1 MLTLRRGC
9 RPLIQKSL
17 SARLVSTAK
26 PLDPA
31 KKLKGAWRVLYAL
44 EKAKEAQSTQ
54 AAQLVSSL
62 EALLP
67 RVRLDDEDVSSQQH
81 TFYQEHTS
89 DPAFFS
95 LPEVTFDSFETK
107 SNHEA
112 PIISGDDVRELLKA
126 TRKGKRISLHTI
138 EALVKAATSH
148 FQKKPKVVSLPSL
161 QSNQQLTVVGDL
173 HGSLSDLEAV
183 LGLTGEPSENN
194 ILLFNGDFADR
205 GDHGIEIIGIVC
217 ALCLAYPQFVHLNR
231 GNHED
236 LALSI
241 AYGLAAEV
249 QHKYG
254 SSVFRIILSPIL
266 DAFFRSLPL
275 ATVVDND
282 ALIVHAGP
290 PPPETTLSDVK
301 FLTADS
307 RGMSRTIYN
316 KSDTNG
322 SLKQRKEEEVIEAL
336 LWSDPMVDHC
346 EETLT
351 DYHGQMTEDGEEL
364 GWVSNTSR
372 GAGHKFDASMVR
384 AVLEAEGLSRLVR
397 SHEPVEKGC
406 ARYVVDGGSFAER
419 MEFFTVFSASR
430 YPHKEGFNQG
440 AVLKLK
446 PNGKHTVLRYATEED
461 EPLVH
466 YTFTEFDDDN
476 HSSIECAVDSGS
488 ILQALQHVAALHRI
502 ELVEALEDLS
512 KQLRS
517 NDLPF
522 DAVVDVLIRT
532 FRLDMS
538 GLKKPG
544 AMLAFAKAL
553 AFASC
558 EDEAPPATIRFE
570 DCINVLLVEDGVD
583 EMTPYVPWLRA
594 VFEMVDMN
602 HDGVLDRSEWLD
614 AVRTINS
621 SLPQGTKPVNAEA
634 TWALLD
640 VNGDGHVSSSQWDQ
654 LGKAF
659 SR

>member
-9 RPLIQKSL
+9 RLLIQKSL
-17 SARLVSTAK
+17 SARLLSTAK

-44 EKAKEAQSTQ
+44 EKSKEAQSTQ

-67 RVRLDDEDVSSQQH
+67 RVRLDDEDASSQQH
-81 TFYQEHTS
+81 TLYQDHTS

-95 LPEVTFDSFETK
+95 LPEVTFASFDTT
-107 SNHEA
+107 SNQGSC
-112 PIISGDDVRELLKA
+112 IVTGDDVRELLSA
-126 TRKGKRISLHTI
+126 TRKGKRISLHTV
-138 EALVKAATSH
+138 EALVKAATRQ

-161 QSNQQLTVVGDL
+161 QRNQELVVVGDL

-183 LGLTGEPSENN
+183 LGLTGEPSQNN
-194 ILLFNGDFADR
+194 IVLFNGDFADR

-217 ALCLAYPQFVHLNR
+217 ALCLAYPEFVHLNR

-241 AYGLAAEV
+241 AYGLAAEI

-254 SSVFRIILSPIL
+254 ASVFRIVLGPIL
-266 DAFFRSLPL
+266 DAFFCSLPL
-275 ATVVDND
+275 ATVIDND

-301 FLTADS
+301 FLTAGTG
-307 RGMSRTIYN
+307 GMSRTICN
-316 KSDTNG
+316 KADTTG
-322 SLKQRKEEEVIEAL
+322 SLQQEKAEEVIEAL

-346 EETLT
+346 EESLT

-364 GWVSNTSR
+364 GWVLNTSR
-372 GAGHKFDASMVR
+372 GAGHKFDAGMVR
-384 AVLEAEGLSRLVR
+384 SVLEAEGLSRLIR

-406 ARYVVDGGSFAER
+406 ARYVLDGASSAER

-466 YTFTEFDDDN
+466 YTFTEFDDTNDA
-476 HSSIECAVDSGS
+476 SLECAVDSES
-488 ILQALQHVAALHRI
+488 ILQALQHLAALHRI
-502 ELVEALEDLS
+502 ELAEALEELS
-512 KQLRS
+512 RQRRS

-522 DAVVDVLIRT
+522 DAVVDVLIRI

-544 AMLAFAKAL
+544 AMLAFGKAL
-553 AFASC
+553 SFANCHDDS
-558 EDEAPPATIRFE
+558 PPETISFD
-570 DCINVLLVEDGVD
+570 DCINVLFVEDDVD
-583 EMTPYVPWLRA
+583 EMAPYVPWLRA
-594 VFEMVDMN
+594 VFEMVDIN
-602 HDGVLDRSEWLD
+602 HDGVLDRAEWLD
-614 AVRTINS
+614 AVRILNS
-621 SLPQGTKPVNAEA
+621 SLPRGTKPVNAEA

-640 VNGDGHVSSSQWDQ
+640 VNGDGHVSSSQWNQ
-654 LGKAF
+654 LGKVF